1 MLLHPAFL
9 SAIKVLEKCS
19 PHRGSLKES
28 VNFLVKV
35 SIYFVF
41 CVIMSSEVSNRA
53 LSSVTIPL
61 MKKSSATGGGGGSRI
76 CRRSWWL
83 CFAAIILSEVLI
95 GFQSG
100 VLVEGKIVKGRLTTH
115 EKWRFLDRFCF
126 LSMAG
131 MFQYEIEYDSQYG
144 YVSLL
149 LYPDLQWGNAYNNP
163 KAKVHT
169 TFTTT
174 EEPEE
179 EEETVT
185 STKLVCT
192 AKRNF
197 RSARERWWFITV
209 SSCNNT
215 RGLDVKYKFRMTNG
229 FKGDYWYEHFSA
241 DEFYIL
247 PILTGFCFVYLF
259 LLFSAILFAVELKCR
274 QLLHVT
280 YKLFMV
286 SLALQNAGIV
296 ALCIAYGNY
305 ASNGI
310 GLPYVKF
317 LGRVLEGLG
326 EFIFMLLLLL
336 LAKGYTV
343 TRGRLR
349 VASAIKLTL
358 FNCSYLVI
366 YALLFLFEQYTFDP
380 GLVLYIYESP
390 AGYGI
395 LVLRIVGWFMF
406 VYAIF
411 FTLKHYPEKSSFYLP
426 FFGIYSL
433 WFLSGPV
440 VILISNHAID
450 KWVREKVA
458 ISIQHF
464 CMFVGHVIF
473 LMLTRPSAANKSFPY
488 HVRTTQVGANS
499 SDNFENDQMDHFDA
513 HCYAP
518 TYVDANGRTV
528 DIFTVTGVLQ
538 RGATVNGTAGR
549 GPNLDVFNAG
559 PTIIPASAP
568 PAVPALFPMPPPKY
582 VDAFPHQE
590 PGQVEEMLKEPDES
604 DLETDR
610 SIGSDAHDSTV
621 GGSEAERNGGSRVVS
636 GQPPRTKDRN
646 HPRHKTCYFSDYP
659 MHLLLT
665 VLVNKHGDTVETL
678 REQLKG
684 SLAVR
689 KTQSFRDHHKKTVN
703 ESQLPNEI
711 CRYRFQESLP
721 QLLVALAVAA
731 AAEVSSDTDC
741 D

>member
-1 MLLHPAFL
+1 
-9 SAIKVLEKCS
+9 
-19 PHRGSLKES
+19 
-28 VNFLVKV
+28 
-35 SIYFVF
+35 
-41 CVIMSSEVSNRA
+41 MSSEVSNRA
-53 LSSVTIPL
+53 LSSVTIP
-61 MKKSSATGGGGGSRI
+61 MRGYSGIGGGGGSHI
-76 CRRSWWL
+76 YHHRSWWSW
-83 CFAAIILSEVLI
+83 FYFVAIIGNVILVGL
-95 GFQSG
+95 QNG
-100 VLVEGKIVKGRLTTH
+100 VLVEGKIVKGRLVTH

-126 LSMAG
+126 LSLAG
-131 MFQYEIEYDSQYG
+131 MFQYEIEYDSQHG

-163 KAKVHT
+163 KAKTCHQKLNALSFADHQRIILMPPHPLIRDSLDSGCEPVRQRRRFKLNRGSSRQQVTIT
-169 TFTTT
+169 TTSEPFFNESITRPATFVPTT

-179 EEETVT
+179 EEETIT

-209 SSCNNT
+209 ASCNNT
-215 RGLDVKYKFRMTNG
+215 RGLDVKYKFRMSNG

-317 LGRVLEGLG
+317 LGRVLEGLS

-358 FNCSYLVI
+358 FNCVYLVI

-395 LVLRIVGWFMF
+395 LVLRILGWFMF

-464 CMFVGHVIF
+464 CMFVGHLIF

-499 SDNFENDQMDHFDA
+499 NDNFDNDQMDHFDA

-538 RGATVNGTAGR
+538 RGATVNGTGGR

-559 PTIIPASAP
+559 PTVIPASAP
-568 PAVPALFPMPPPKY
+568 PAVPALFPLPPPKY

-610 SIGSDAHDSTV
+610 SIGSDVNDATN

-636 GQPPRTKDRN
+636 GQPPRSKDRSN
-646 HPRHKTCYFSDYP
+646 VYAC
-659 MHLLLT
+659 
-665 VLVNKHGDTVETL
+665 NN
-678 REQLKG
+678 
-684 SLAVR
+684 
-689 KTQSFRDHHKKTVN
+689 N
-703 ESQLPNEI
+703 EDE
-711 CRYRFQESLP
+711 
-721 QLLVALAVAA
+721 
-731 AAEVSSDTDC
+731 
-741 D
+741 